1 MDWGYRNMKFQEL
14 LPHYFKG
21 SKLRNKFILF
31 FIIVAGIPVLVLGSV
46 SLYLID
52 FSHRRDVS
60 SLEMRFIDQKTEEIK
75 KFFADTLGLLELTV
89 STDQTSID
97 VGDQAFLLDGILREN
112 SAFEEV
118 SFIELT
124 YGMETNKKLRLGKSG
139 EETALEDVSGLEKF
153 SKASEGNNFIGPI
166 YHTLS
171 GPFVSIASPV
181 RNRSGKIISIMSA
194 EINLSSLL
202 DSLQAAR
209 LGSSGYLVLLDR
221 NGDFVGG
228 GGPAIF
234 VPGTPL
240 SSLSRVKDLLAG
252 KIFDALEQKDRYRS
266 AFGSVPVVGAGKK
279 IFDTGWVLLVEWPME
294 DANAIVRDVH
304 NQVMRFT
311 LLSILAVLF
320 VAPFF
325 ASRLLK
331 PIRELER
338 GAVAIEQGYFE
349 KQVVITTKDE
359 LEELGNAFNRMARGL
374 KRLQELKNEFV
385 FIAAHELRSPVTVIN
400 GYISMIFRDKGAG
413 FLTAN
418 VKDYL
423 EEIKVINQSLLQ
435 LVVDLLEVARS
446 EAGHIAIEVAPLALE
461 DSISKTLSEMKLL
474 AEKKLI
480 MISYEQQANLPR
492 VFGNDTRVREIMV
505 NLVGNAIKYSLDA
518 KPIIIS
524 HEITEK
530 EVITRVRDNGFGM
543 SDEAQ
548 KKLFEKFYRIRNKN
562 TEQILGTGL
571 GLFIIKQL
579 IERMNGKIWVA
590 SKEGEGS
597 TFSFSLPRVL

>member
-1 MDWGYRNMKFQEL
+1 MKFQEL
-14 LPHYFKG
+14 LPHYLKG

-118 SFIELT
+118 SFIEPT
-124 YGMETNKKLRLGKSG
+124 YGMETNKKFRLGKSG
-139 EETALEDVSGLEKF
+139 EEIALEDVSRLEKF
-153 SKASEGNNFIGPI
+153 SKAPEGNNFIGPI

-202 DSLQAAR
+202 DSLKVAR
-209 LGSSGYLVLLDR
+209 LGFSGYLVLLDR

-228 GGPAIF
+228 GGPATL
-234 VPGTPL
+234 VPGAPL
-240 SSLSRVKDLLAG
+240 SSLSRVKEMLAG
-252 KIFDALEQKDRYRS
+252 QIFDALGQKDRYRS
-266 AFGSVPVVGAGKK
+266 VFGSVPVVGAGKK
-279 IFDTGWVLLVEWPME
+279 ILDTGWVLLVEWPLE

-331 PIRELER
+331 PIRELEQ

-400 GYISMIFRDKGAG
+400 GYISMIFSDKGASL
-413 FLTAN
+413 LTAN

-474 AEKKLI
+474 AEKKSI
-480 MISYEQQANLPR
+480 MISYEQRADLPR
-492 VFGNDTRVREIMV
+492 VLGNDTRVREIMV
-505 NLVGNAIKYSLDA
+505 NLIGNAIKYSLDA

-530 EVITRVRDNGFGM
+530 EVITRVKDNGFGM

-548 KKLFEKFYRIRNKN
+548 KKLFEKFYRIRNKD

-579 IERMNGKIWVA
+579 IERMNGKIWAA
-590 SKEGEGS
+590 SREGEGS

>member
-1 MDWGYRNMKFQEL
+1 MKFQESL
-14 LPHYFKG
+14 SHYLKG
-21 SKLRNKFILF
+21 GKLRNKFILF

-60 SLEMRFIDQKTEEIK
+60 SLEMRFIDQNTEEIK

-89 STDQTSID
+89 STDQSSID
-97 VGDQAFLLDGILREN
+97 VGDQAFLLDGLLREN
-112 SAFEEV
+112 FAFEEV
-118 SFIELT
+118 SFIEPT
-124 YGMETNKKLRLGKSG
+124 YGMETNKKLRLGKFG
-139 EETALEDVSGLEKF
+139 ESVALEDVSQLEKF
-153 SKASEGNNFIGPI
+153 NKASEGNNFIGPI

-171 GPFVSIASPV
+171 GTFVSIASPV
-181 RNRSGKIISIMSA
+181 RNRSGKIISILSA

-202 DSLQAAR
+202 DSLKAAR
-209 LGSSGYLVLLDR
+209 LGSSGYLVLLDG
-221 NGDFVGG
+221 NGDFVAG
-228 GGPAIF
+228 GGPATL
-234 VPGTPL
+234 VVGAPL
-240 SSLSRVKDLLAG
+240 SALSRVQQILAG
-252 KIFDALEQKDRYRS
+252 KIFDALGQKDRYRS
-266 AFGSVPVVGAGKK
+266 VFDSVSVVGAGKK
-279 IFDTGWVLLVEWPME
+279 IFETGWVLLVEWPLE
-294 DANAIVRDVH
+294 DANAIVRDVN

-325 ASRLLK
+325 ASRLIK

-338 GAVAIEQGYFE
+338 GAVAIEQGDFG
-349 KQVVITTKDE
+349 KQVVIKTKDE
-359 LEELGNAFNRMARGL
+359 LEELGNAFNHMAIGL

-400 GYISMIFRDKGAG
+400 GYISMIFSDKGAG
-413 FLTAN
+413 LLTAN

-446 EAGHIAIEVAPLALE
+446 EAGHIAVEVAPLALG
-461 DSISKTLSEMKLL
+461 DSISKTLSEMNVL
-474 AEKKLI
+474 AEKKSI
-480 MISYEQQANLPR
+480 MIRYEQQADLPR
-492 VFGNDTRVREIMV
+492 VLANDARAREIMV
-505 NLVGNAIKYSLDA
+505 NLVGNAIKYSPEA
-518 KPIIIS
+518 KPIVIS

-530 EVITRVRDNGFGM
+530 EVITRVKDNGLGM

-548 KKLFEKFYRIRNKN
+548 KKLFEKFYRIRNKD
-562 TEQILGTGL
+562 TEKILGTGL
-571 GLFIIKQL
+571 GLFIVKQL